1 MKKNNQKNISN
12 INYQQTIA
20 HVPKSEMETTI
31 RFDAEGKTAE
41 LWTCDIRY
49 IKKLDKLCEIYPNDY
64 KKVKS
69 ESFGDATAVW
79 YTLPK
84 KFIQFKKPRILTE
97 EERKQIRQRMLLARG
112 KMPRGISNIK

>member
-1 MKKNNQKNISN
+1 MKKKNQKNISN
-12 INYQQTIA
+12 INYQRTIA

-41 LWTCDIRY
+41 LWTCDVRY
-49 IKKLDKLCEIYPNDY
+49 IKRLDKLCDIYPNDY

-69 ESFGDATAVW
+69 ESFGDAVAVW

-97 EERKQIRQRMLLARG
+97 EKRKQIRQRMLAARE
-112 KMPRGISNIK
+112 KMLKEENAED